1 MKHSIF
7 ILSVL
12 LSLSV
17 LAFSQDTENIG
28 NIETEIVE
36 VEIIEES
43 DNSEET
49 LPPTENPG
57 ADSFHACNPIDRPQA
72 CTKEYAP
79 VCGYIHDCEGG
90 ACTST
95 FGNKCTACAEEN
107 VDGYVEGAC
116 EDARTVCDPNNRPE
130 VCTLIYTATCAVAAN
145 CEGPHCFEDTS
156 SSCVACAMDN
166 VAYSLPGTCPSNN
179 RNDRTYCDP
188 NNRPE
193 FCTLEYNPVCA
204 HRTNCVG
211 DTCYYTAGNR
221 CGACGDEN
229 VDYHLPGECS
239 DDELGEGGEGEGE
252 FCEDDGEGED
262 WVCEDDGEESV
273 DNRTYCDPDNRPEVC
288 TADYT
293 PVCAHRIDC
302 EGDDCLFTAGNE
314 CSACGDANVDWHTP
328 GECPNDETDDNG
340 EVAAGNDDDDDNDDE
355 RTYCPEERPEVCTA
369 DYTPVCAH
377 QAGCEGEDCW
387 NTAGNACTAC
397 TDPNVDYHTP
407 GEC

>member
-7 ILSVL
+7 ILLVL
-12 LSLSV
+12 LSLSA
-17 LAFSQDTENIG
+17 LTFSQDSVELDLENLE
-28 NIETEIVE
+28 NEV
-36 VEIIEES
+36 VEIINPEES
-43 DNSEET
+43 VP
-49 LPPTENPG
+49 LPENPG
-57 ADSFHACNPIDRPQA
+57 ADSFTACNPIDRPQA

-116 EDARTVCDPNNRPE
+116 EDVQNVCDPNDRPQ
-130 VCTLIYTATCAVAAN
+130 VCTLIYTATCAVAAD
-145 CEGPHCFEDTS
+145 CEGPHCFEDTGNP
-156 SSCVACAMDN
+156 CAACGMDN

-179 RNDRTYCDP
+179 RNERTYCDA

-204 HRTNCVG
+204 HKANCVG
-211 DTCYYTAGNR
+211 NNCYHTAGNR
-221 CGACGDEN
+221 CGACSDDT

-239 DDELGEGGEGEGE
+239 DDELGEDGGEGENE
-252 FCEDDGEGED
+252 YCEDDGEGEGED
-262 WVCEDDGEESV
+262 WNCEDDGEEYV
-273 DNRTYCDPDNRPEVC
+273 DGDRTYCDPDNRPEIC
-288 TADYT
+288 TMDYT
-293 PVCAHRIDC
+293 PVCAHQADC
-302 EGDDCLFTAGNE
+302 EGDDCWNTAGNACTA
-314 CSACGDANVDWHTP
+314 CSGDNVDYHVP
-328 GECPNDETDDNG
+328 GECPNNVSDDG
-340 EVAAGNDDDDDNDDE
+340 EDDADDE
-355 RTYCPEERPEVCTA
+355 RTYCPDERPEVCTA

-377 QAGCEGEDCW
+377 QADCEGDDCW